1 MMMKEVKIK
10 NQIWMFVLRDKSVS
24 KELRRNKLIGF
35 IISLNNQ
42 PFLNNLKILSMWLYS
57 SLGD

>member
-24 KELRRNKLIGF
+24 KELSRNKLIGF

-42 PFLNNLKILSMWLYS
+42 SFLNNLKILSMWLYS

>member
-42 PFLNNLKILSMWLYS
+42 SFLNNLKILSMWLYS

>member
-1 MMMKEVKIK
+1 MMKEVKIK

-42 PFLNNLKILSMWLYS
+42 SFLNNLKILSMWLYS